1 MMWWAQPG
9 TVWCLGLQSDAAAAT
24 LMAECSTLSPARV
37 QDGQLKPEDL
47 QAANEGGKLE
57 LEVRMQEG
65 YDHSYFF
72 IATFAEDHLRM
83 HAKAMGL

>member
-1 MMWWAQPG
+1 MLQGPALHR
-9 TVWCLGLQSDAAAAT
+9 TCL
-24 LMAECSTLSPARV
+24 V

-47 QAANEGGKLE
+47 KEANAGKLD
-57 LEVRMQEG
+57 LEVRMHEG

-72 IATFAEDHLRM
+72 IATFMEDHLRL